1 MRARVATAEP
11 SGRCRTQRTGS
22 NGIRT
27 DFVPVVMIVDFFM
40 MKQGVPPASGYH
52 STNEWENAETF
63 GTFYVFNLRHWRMI
77 ALKCKSSF

>member
-27 DFVPVVMIVDFFM
+27 DFVSVVMIVDFFM
-40 MKQGVPPASGYH
+40 MVKIDAPRLSGYH
-52 STNEWENAETF
+52 YTF
-63 GTFYVFNLRHWRMI
+63 AGIMH
-77 ALKCKSSF
+77 